1 MNLET
6 ELVEITKDNLA
17 EAQFMAS
24 NFIDV
29 SVQNRIFFNV
39 IGSEAIISYLEKLGV
54 DTDGIASIHS
64 IKRIVEK
71 VDIADVI
78 LKNIHID
85 VRVIFN
91 EYEIFVPKSHYDLG
105 IVPDIYA
112 VLKYDK
118 SFQRINFIGFFE
130 PSAIDLNNCNGEYY
144 FIEPEKLKSPFE
156 MVNFINGYNGITD
169 KNITEEQMLRGRELS
184 VAVADHDVTDE
195 EFNEFISLLLKSNSL
210 RNAVLEY
217 DNFETLASRVATAL
231 QVSKSNSLAQNE
243 VVDFDDFV
251 NMTDAPVDEVQDTAS
266 ANEVKDEKPQDLN
279 GDSLLDDVVDGVK
292 FAAGAADTISAVAG
306 AVEDAKVF
314 GANAVSDEAIEL
326 AGIAGD
332 VISDAAE
339 ELLDDGISDNI
350 ETKVSDEVFVQPDD
364 FETNAGVS
372 DDVDLTTREIAQ
384 PDEIIANDNNTDIL
398 EFSEKTDLSAADES
412 IISAE
417 NIDELLITDAPELN
431 DVEDVVMQECEQVA
445 LQSDDEQNSDE
456 SVNIATDDDI
466 FEDDISDFPDLDL
479 SEDDLTLD
487 EVSNEDASATATDK
501 PVSDID
507 TESSEELKDA
517 DTSNNIENPRDFGD
531 DGDLA
536 NLTEQEP
543 VNEVSGERTVE
554 NEGDSFDEN
563 TQKTE
568 SESDDSESEQTSE
581 NEDLLFNDEEL
592 NLDDF
597 GQDLDLEEFEDFITE
612 EPSESEPA
620 VSEDFKHKEDG
631 AADDISQDDTV
642 IPEQESLIIEPDLSE
657 NIQNTDIS
665 EDESID
671 IILKTTEES
680 LMSDE
685 DKDFSNEDTNTENE
699 KLFDIGESLDMQNDE
714 FGDIFASDDTNDFDI
729 GEISE
734 VPTGEVPDEPH
745 NFDSNDLE
753 KHDDD
758 SEVKVD
764 DVSIVDTVADDVTED
779 VSAGDFESD
788 ISNDV
793 DTDNVSDNDEGAK
806 NSDGDIF
813 SDSNDNLEAG
823 DDDLILNDEKS
834 DSEDAFSY
842 ENEEFKADLEDISNG
857 IGLELAEYVSED
869 KSSVS
874 VPSNDNTRDFSE
886 FPTEQVEEHNDSDEY
901 GLVNFSDLADA
912 TTPEPYNAEIS
923 FADVEDF
930 SNFET
935 VAPIEDNSGIDYFA
949 DDYAVDTL
957 LNSDS
962 VKENSFVITD
972 KNHNPGEIFIDI
984 NKDSSKVAIFEGNEH
999 LEELYS
1005 NNSTVIPEDNGLND
1019 SRVVNEKG
1027 KIIPVVLGVGGL
1039 ALVIMIASIIIL
1051 SVSKFMNP
1059 APKENEPLVADNTSI
1074 NNNLGND
1081 VPTVNPDNSNVVM
1094 NNNAQSQSSVP
1105 QHAGSNANTG
1115 QNVQNA
1121 AVQQA
1126 AKPIPATSF
1135 LSVRKLSWEVPDYIS
1150 VDSNFKQ
1157 YFQSAGKSLKASLSS
1172 DLLLATDYT
1181 YSDQIRLSVLYN
1193 KDGSFQQSKIL
1204 LSSGSA
1210 QVDNIVLQSVNQTL
1224 KVLKAPN
1231 SVGND
1236 QSTTVILKIYL

>member
-24 NFIDV
+24 NFIDT

-91 EYEIFVPKSHYDLG
+91 EYEIFIPKSHYDLG

-130 PSAIDLNNCNGEYY
+130 PSAINLNNCNGEYY
-144 FIEPEKLKSPFE
+144 FLEPEKLKSPFE
-156 MVNFINGYNGITD
+156 MIDFINAYSGTTD
-169 KNITEEQMLRGRELS
+169 KNLTEEQILRGRELS

-251 NMTDAPVDEVQDTAS
+251 NMTDAPVDEVQDTES

-326 AGIAGD
+326 AGMAGETIA
-332 VISDAAE
+332 DAAE

-350 ETKVSDEVFVQPDD
+350 DVTNVLEEDIELSENFEKEAEISDEDSQTSTSQNENQYDAVI
-364 FETNAGVS
+364 E
-372 DDVDLTTREIAQ
+372 DVPKA
-384 PDEIIANDNNTDIL
+384 DNSV
-398 EFSEKTDLSAADES
+398 EP
-412 IISAE
+412 E
-417 NIDELLITDAPELN
+417 NI
-431 DVEDVVMQECEQVA
+431 VEE
-445 LQSDDEQNSDE
+445 
-456 SVNIATDDDI
+456 DDI
-466 FEDDISDFPDLDL
+466 FGEDISDFPNLDL
-479 SEDDLTLD
+479 SEEDLTLD
-487 EVSNEDASATATDK
+487 EISDNTSAADIEDSSSDVGISEEQSVTENSIQDNIVDDSPNEPKQQISDESISEIVEKFDETDK
-501 PVSDID
+501 
-507 TESSEELKDA
+507 TEEISEETA
-517 DTSNNIENPRDFGD
+517 DIQD
-531 DGDLA
+531 
-536 NLTEQEP
+536 
-543 VNEVSGERTVE
+543 
-554 NEGDSFDEN
+554 
-563 TQKTE
+563 KTL
-568 SESDDSESEQTSE
+568 ESEQTFDSE
-581 NEDLLFNDEEL
+581 DSTLDEEEL
-592 NLDDF
+592 NLDNFDS
-597 GQDLDLEEFEDFITE
+597 DVNLDGFEDFITE
-612 EPSESEPA
+612 EPSESEIE
-620 VSEDFKHKEDG
+620 VSEIEEQNDDTNDDVVLSED
-631 AADDISQDDTV
+631 ADISET
-642 IPEQESLIIEPDLSE
+642 ESLIIEPD
-657 NIQNTDIS
+657 IS
-665 EDESID
+665 EDAENTMLSGEELND
-671 IILKTTEES
+671 ENILKTDEETVIN
-680 LMSDE
+680 DE
-685 DKDFSNEDTNTENE
+685 DKNISDESSDSENKE
-699 KLFDIGESLDMQNDE
+699 LFDIGETLDVETDG
-714 FGDIFASDDTNDFDI
+714 FADIFDSDDDSVFDI

-734 VPTGEVPDEPH
+734 VPTGEVPDDPI
-745 NFDSNDLE
+745 NFESIDLE
-753 KHDDD
+753 INDANSETKDVENSEID
-758 SEVKVD
+758 S
-764 DVSIVDTVADDVTED
+764 DVSENDADENILDED
-779 VSAGDFESD
+779 LSSVRDDIES
-788 ISNDV
+788 
-793 DTDNVSDNDEGAK
+793 
-806 NSDGDIF
+806 
-813 SDSNDNLEAG
+813 G
-823 DDDLILNDEKS
+823 DDDLIINDSKS
-834 DSEDAFSY
+834 ASADTTANG
-842 ENEEFKADLEDISNG
+842 NEEFKADLDDISNG
-857 IGLELAEYVSED
+857 IGLELPEYVSEE
-869 KSSVS
+869 KSSVLS
-874 VPSNDNTRDFSE
+874 EYSEDAHDFDE
-886 FPTEQVEEHNDSDEY
+886 LPTEQVEEHTDSDEY
-901 GLVNFSDLADA
+901 GLVNFSDFGDVP
-912 TTPEPYNAEIS
+912 TTEPYNAEVS
-923 FADVEDF
+923 FAEVEDF
-930 SNFET
+930 ANFET
-935 VAPIEDNSGIDYFA
+935 VSPIDDNSEIDYFA
-949 DDYAVDTL
+949 DDSAVDIL
-957 LNSDS
+957 LNSDT

-984 NKDSSKVAIFEGNEH
+984 NKDSSKVDISGGNEH
-999 LEELYS
+999 LEEHYS
-1005 NNSTVIPEDNGLND
+1005 SNSTVIPDDNGLN
-1019 SRVVNEKG
+1019 SVAPVVNEKG
-1027 KIIPVVLGVGGL
+1027 KIIPIVLGVGGL

-1059 APKENEPLVADNTSI
+1059 IPKDNEPLVTDNTAL

-1094 NNNAQSQSSVP
+1094 NNNAQSQSTVP

-1150 VDSNFKQ
+1150 FDTNFKQ

-1193 KDGSFQQSKIL
+1193 KDGSFSQAKIL

>member
-24 NFIDV
+24 NFIDT
-29 SVQNRIFFNV
+29 SVQNRVFFNV
-39 IGSEAIISYLEKLGV
+39 IGSEAIITYLEKLGI
-54 DTDGIASIHS
+54 DTEGIASIHS
-64 IKRIVEK
+64 IKRVVEK

-85 VRVIFN
+85 VRVVFN
-91 EYEIFVPKSHYDLG
+91 EYEIFIPKSHYDLG

-130 PSAIDLNNCNGEYY
+130 PSAINLNNCNGEYY
-144 FIEPEKLKSPFE
+144 FLEPEKLKSPFE
-156 MVNFINGYNGITD
+156 MVDFINAYNGTTD

-184 VAVADHDVTDE
+184 VDVADHDVTEE

-217 DNFETLASRVATAL
+217 DNFETLASKVAIAL
-231 QVSKSNSLAQNE
+231 QVSKSSSLAQNE

-251 NMTDAPVDEVQDTAS
+251 NMTDAPVDEVQDTES
-266 ANEVKDEKPQDLN
+266 ANEIKDENLQDLN
-279 GDSLLDDVVDGVK
+279 GDSLLDDAVDGVK
-292 FAAGAADTISAVAG
+292 IAGEVTGALSAVAG
-306 AVEDAKVF
+306 AVDDAKVF
-314 GANAVSDEAIEL
+314 GAKAVSEEAIEL
-326 AGIAGD
+326 AGLAGD

-339 ELLDDGISDNI
+339 ELLDDGIADSV
-350 ETKVSDEVFVQPDD
+350 ETNVSDEVFDQPED
-364 FETNAGVS
+364 FDAHTEISA
-372 DDVDLTTREIAQ
+372 DVAPILTSQEINL
-384 PDEIIANDNNTDIL
+384 PDEVIANDNKTDDIL
-398 EFSEKTDLSAADES
+398 DSFERTDLSSVNES
-412 IISAE
+412 ISGAE
-417 NIDELLITDAPELN
+417 NTDELLVTDEPASS
-431 DVEDVVMQECEQVA
+431 DVEDVDIQECEQVD
-445 LQSDDEQNSDE
+445 LKSDDGQNSDE
-456 SVNIATDDDI
+456 TDNIAIDDDI
-466 FEDDISDFPDLDL
+466 FGEDISDFPDLDL
-479 SEDDLTLD
+479 SESDLTLD
-487 EVSNEDASATATDK
+487 EVDNSESEVVTGEQI
-501 PVSDID
+501 SDIG
-507 TESSEELKDA
+507 TEVESEVLSDSETTD
-517 DTSNNIENPRDFGD
+517 NIETLSDFADVND
-531 DGDLA
+531 DIINQTDPEHE
-536 NLTEQEP
+536 NEISDEQ
-543 VNEVSGERTVE
+543 TVE
-554 NEGDSFDEN
+554 NEDVSFDESI
-563 TQKTE
+563 QKNE
-568 SESDDSESEQTSE
+568 SESHDSESEQTSE
-581 NEDLLFNDEEL
+581 NEDLIFNDEEL

-612 EPSESEPA
+612 EPSESESA
-620 VSEDFKHKEDG
+620 VSEDFEQKGDDT
-631 AADDISQDDTV
+631 ADDISQEDTV
-642 IPEQESLIIEPDLSE
+642 ISDQESLIIEPDLSE
-657 NIQNTDIS
+657 NTPNTDLS

-671 IILKTTEES
+671 SILKTTEES
-680 LMSDE
+680 LMSDD
-685 DKDFSNEDTNTENE
+685 DKDFSNENTNSEND
-699 KLFDIGESLDMQNDE
+699 KLFDVGESLDMQNDE
-714 FGDIFASDDTNDFDI
+714 FGDIFASDDTKDFDI

-734 VPTGEVPDEPH
+734 VPTGEVPDEPRI
-745 NFDSNDLE
+745 FDLNDSGN
-753 KHDDD
+753 HDED

-764 DVSIVDTVADDVTED
+764 DVNTANISENDED
-779 VSAGDFESD
+779 VK
-788 ISNDV
+788 I
-793 DTDNVSDNDEGAK
+793 
-806 NSDGDIF
+806 SDGDIL
-813 SDSNDNLEAG
+813 SDSDDNLEAG
-823 DDDLILNDEKS
+823 DDDLILSDEKS
-834 DSEDAFSY
+834 FSEDAFSY
-842 ENEEFKADLEDISNG
+842 ENEEFKADLEDISDG
-857 IGLELAEYVSED
+857 IGFEFPEHVSDVKSPALSEYSED
-869 KSSVS
+869 AH
-874 VPSNDNTRDFSE
+874 DFGE
-886 FPTEQVEEHNDSDEY
+886 LPTEQVEEHKDSDEY
-901 GLVNFSDLADA
+901 GLVNFSDLTDA

-935 VAPIEDNSGIDYFA
+935 VAPIEDNSEIDYFA

-957 LNSDS
+957 LNSEA

-984 NKDSSKVAIFEGNEH
+984 NKDSSKVDISGGNEH

-1019 SRVVNEKG
+1019 ARVVNEKG
-1027 KIIPVVLGVGGL
+1027 KIIPIVLGVGGL

-1059 APKENEPLVADNTSI
+1059 APKDNEPLVTDNTSL

-1081 VPTVNPDNSNVVM
+1081 VPTINSNGNGVVM
-1094 NNNAQSQSSVP
+1094 NDTQSSSTVP
-1105 QHAGSNANTG
+1105 QNTNSAAGTN
-1115 QNVQNA
+1115 QNVNA
-1121 AVQQA
+1121 SAVQPGV
-1126 AKPIPATSF
+1126 KPIPATSF

-1150 VDSNFKQ
+1150 VDPNFKQ
-1157 YFQSAGKSLKASLSS
+1157 YFQSAGKSLKAALSS